1 MDYEFIMLEGT
12 INASLTNVL
21 SSVSPIDSYVP
32 MTISDVSATLPTC
45 VEYVDQQNDIEEV
58 LGLFVSL
65 IRKDMQDIAYV
76 MGVINELDTGMS
88 NDLSN

>member
-1 MDYEFIMLEGT
+1 MEYEFIMVEGS

-21 SSVSPIDSYVP
+21 SSVSVIDSYSP
-32 MTISDVSATLPTC
+32 MTISDFLTTLPTC
-45 VEYVDQQNDIEEV
+45 VEYTNQQNDIEET
-58 LGLFVSL
+58 LELFVSL

>member
-1 MDYEFIMLEGT
+1 MEYEFIMVEGS

-21 SSVSPIDSYVP
+21 SSVSVIDSYSP
-32 MTISDVSATLPTC
+32 MTISDILTTLPTC
-45 VEYVDQQNDIEEV
+45 VEYTNQQNDIEET
-58 LGLFVSL
+58 LDLFVSL

>member
-1 MDYEFIMLEGT
+1 MEYEFIMVEGS

-21 SSVSPIDSYVP
+21 SSISVIDSYSP
-32 MTISDVSATLPTC
+32 MTISDILATLPTC
-45 VEYVDQQNDIEEV
+45 VDYTNQQNDIEET
-58 LGLFVSL
+58 LELFVSL